1 MDCWKGA
8 VGHSWIYPTLII
20 CTNGFFSTMRPSESF
35 LTPYLTGPDKNLTIE
50 EVTNQV
56 FPVWTYSYLALLLPV
71 FLITDYVRYKPV
83 LLLQGT
89 SFIVTWLLLLFARGV
104 VAMQIVEFFYGMV
117 TATEVAYYAYIY
129 SVVSNDHYQR
139 VTSYCRS
146 ITLVAATTGAVLGQ
160 LLVSLADVSYF
171 HLNAITLASVSL
183 AFLCSFFLPMPQK
196 SMFFHRKETLEALPG
211 TNKTVATVS
220 SNRPLSCQEDKSSPS
235 VDMGPAPEQ
244 QAGNA
249 KPQNHVLRVLVQLSK
264 DLRDCYSS
272 RKLLYWSLWWALATA
287 GFNQVLNYI
296 QVLWD
301 FRAPS
306 HSSAVYNGAVEAIAT
321 FLGSATSMAVGYVR
335 VNWDLSGELA
345 LGIFSA
351 MDAGS
356 LFLMHFTDN
365 IWACYA
371 GYLVFKACYMLL
383 ITIATFQIAVNLSME
398 RYALM
403 FGFNNF
409 IALVIQTILTF
420 VVVDPKGL
428 GLTISSQFLIY
439 GSYFTFIAGIFLIR
453 SIYTMI
459 SLNCKY
465 QCGW

>member
-1 MDCWKGA
+1 MDCWKQGE
-8 VGHSWIYPTLII
+8 SRTWTFPTLIL
-20 CTNGFFSTMRPSESF
+20 CLYGFFSMMKPSEPF
-35 LTPYLTGPDKNLTIE
+35 LTPYLTGPDKNLTTD
-50 EVTNQV
+50 EVTNRV

-83 LLLQGT
+83 LLLQGI
-89 SFIVTWLLLLFARGV
+89 SFIITWLLLLFAHGV

-117 TATEVAYYAYIY
+117 TAAEVAYYAYIY
-129 SVVSNDHYQR
+129 SVVSSDHYQR

-146 ITLVAATTGAVLGQ
+146 ITLVAATVAAVLGQ

-171 HLNAITLASVSL
+171 HLHAITLASVSL

-196 SMFFHRKETLEALPG
+196 SMFFHRKEISETLPG
-211 TNKTVATVS
+211 IEKTVATVS
-220 SNRPLSCQEDKSSPS
+220 SDRPPSCQEDKSSPS
-235 VDMGPAPEQ
+235 ADRAPALEQ
-244 QAGNA
+244 QTGNA

-321 FLGSATSMAVGYVR
+321 FLGSVTSFIAQYVKI
-335 VNWDLSGELA
+335 NWDLFGELA
-345 LGIFSA
+345 LGIFSTI
-351 MDAGS
+351 DAVS
-356 LFLMHFTDN
+356 LLLMHFTTN

-371 GYLVFKACYMLL
+371 GYLIFKACYMLL
-383 ITIATFQIAVNLSME
+383 ITIAT
-398 RYALM
+398 
-403 FGFNNF
+403 
-409 IALVIQTILTF
+409 
-420 VVVDPKGL
+420 
-428 GLTISSQFLIY
+428 
-439 GSYFTFIAGIFLIR
+439 
-453 SIYTMI
+453 
-459 SLNCKY
+459 
-465 QCGW
+465 